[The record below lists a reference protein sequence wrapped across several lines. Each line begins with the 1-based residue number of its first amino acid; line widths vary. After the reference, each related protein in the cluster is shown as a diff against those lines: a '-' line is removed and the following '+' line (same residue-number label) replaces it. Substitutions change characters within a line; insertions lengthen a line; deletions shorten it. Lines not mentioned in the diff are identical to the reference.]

1 MTQKT
6 AQIKTTI
13 GTVVTLLNKA
23 IEHHCAKMT
32 YGGEKVL
39 TESLVFRKRYKTVP
53 MEKDDYWY
61 VMRGFYPWNQLGG
74 VFSAACVLPAD
85 TEMWISV
92 ELAGAL
98 GQVEVAK
105 LQNKGEI

>member
-23 IEHHCAKMT
+23 IEHHRVKMT

-39 TESLVFRKRYKTVP
+39 TEGSAFRKVYKTVP
-53 MEKDDYWY
+53 MEKDNYWP
-61 VMRGFYPWNQLGG
+61 VMLGFYPWNQLGG

-105 LQNKGEI
+105 LQNKGDI

>member
-23 IEHHCAKMT
+23 IEHHRVKMT

-39 TESLVFRKRYKTVP
+39 TEGSVFRKVYKTVP
-53 MEKDDYWY
+53 MKKEDYWP
-61 VMRGFYPWNQLGG
+61 VMLGFYPWNQVDGI
-74 VFSAACVLPAD
+74 FSAAYVLPED

-92 ELAGAL
+92 ELAGVL
-98 GQVEVAK
+98 GQVEVEVWK
-105 LQNKGEI
+105 DK

>member
-6 AQIKTTI
+6 AQIKNTI

-23 IEHHCAKMT
+23 IEHHCFKMT

-39 TESLVFRKRYKTVP
+39 TEGSVFRKVYKTVP
-53 MEKDDYWY
+53 MEKDNYWS
-61 VMRGFYPWNQLGG
+61 VMLSFYPWNQVAG

-85 TEMWISV
+85 TVMWISV
-92 ELAGAL
+92 ELA
-98 GQVEVAK
+98 
-105 LQNKGEI
+105 

>member
-1 MTQKT
+1 MTQKR

-23 IEHHCAKMT
+23 IEYHCVKMT
-32 YGGEKVL
+32 YGGEKAL
-39 TESLVFRKRYKTVP
+39 TEGSVFRKVYKTVP
-53 MEKDDYWY
+53 MKKEDYWS
-61 VMRGFYPWNQLGG
+61 VMLGFYPWNQLGG
-74 VFSAACVLPAD
+74 VFSASCILPAD

-98 GQVEVAK
+98 GQVEVQRDK
-105 LQNKGEI
+105 

>member
-13 GTVVTLLNKA
+13 GKVVTLLNKA
-23 IEHHCAKMT
+23 IEHHRVKMT

-39 TESLVFRKRYKTVP
+39 TEGSVFRKVYKTVP
-53 MEKDDYWY
+53 MKKEDYWS
-61 VMRGFYPWNQLGG
+61 VMLGFYPWNQVAGI
-74 VFSAACVLPAD
+74 FSAVCVLPAD

>member
-1 MTQKT
+1 MTKKT
-6 AQIKTTI
+6 AQIKTTL

-23 IEHHCAKMT
+23 IEHHRVKMT

-39 TESLVFRKRYKTVP
+39 KDGSVFCKVYKTVP
-53 MEKDDYWY
+53 MKKEDYWS
-61 VMRGFYPWNQLGG
+61 VMLGFYPWNQLGG

-98 GQVEVAK
+98 GQVEVWRHV
-105 LQNKGEI
+105 

>member
-1 MTQKT
+1 MQLR
-6 AQIKTTI
+6 Q
-13 GTVVTLLNKA
+13 
-23 IEHHCAKMT
+23 E
-32 YGGEKVL
+32 VL
-39 TESLVFRKRYKTVP
+39 KIFALDFASCP
-53 MEKDDYWY
+53 MKKEDYWS
-61 VMRGFYPWNQLGG
+61 VMLGFYPWNQLGG